1 MGLKLLIITRLGFIL
16 AVLGVFSLIVSY
28 FTQYDYV
35 LSIVLVVIGIAIFV
49 IGSSIKPSQRH

>member
-16 AVLGVFSLIVSY
+16 AVLGIFSLIVSY